1 MNVRTLI
8 AGAAA
13 FVAIAAVGVGA
24 ASAQPRDDKPS
35 KSRASND
42 ARFVDDFDPRDGC
55 CFFGAGG
62 RGAGGGWG
70 RGGGRGSRGPGMHG
84 RGFGGPGRHGGGFGW
99 GGHGF
104 GGGGFGRGAGLLHGG
119 ARIARALDLSDAQ
132 VEKLRG
138 IREDHHRTLIQA
150 RADMDL
156 ARMDLAGLVKKDAP
170 SAGVERQID
179 VLARMHA
186 DQMKSMLATHRA
198 ALDVLTA
205 KQRDQLKSM
214 RGRDNDG
221 DDDARP
227 RRGSRR

>member
-1 MNVRTLI
+1 M
-8 AGAAA
+8 
-13 FVAIAAVGVGA
+13 
-24 ASAQPRDDKPS
+24 
-35 KSRASND
+35 
-42 ARFVDDFDPRDGC
+42 
-55 CFFGAGG
+55 
-62 RGAGGGWG
+62 
-70 RGGGRGSRGPGMHG
+70 
-84 RGFGGPGRHGGGFGW
+84 
-99 GGHGF
+99 
-104 GGGGFGRGAGLLHGG
+104 
-119 ARIARALDLSDAQ
+119 
-132 VEKLRG
+132 
-138 IREDHHRTLIQA
+138 IRA

-156 ARMDLAGLVKKDAP
+156 ARMDLAGLVEKDAP

-186 DQMKSMLATHRA
+186 DQMKSMLAAHRA